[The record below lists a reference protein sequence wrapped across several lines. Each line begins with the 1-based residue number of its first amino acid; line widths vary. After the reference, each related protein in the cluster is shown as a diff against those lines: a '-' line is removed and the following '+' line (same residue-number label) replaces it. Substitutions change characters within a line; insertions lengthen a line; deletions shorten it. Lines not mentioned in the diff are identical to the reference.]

1 MENKQMTR
9 EEIAYRNDLIKFM
22 ENSGDRNDE
31 KVIEDSSVLKKI
43 EMNVRQR
50 KSRNPTA
57 QLKKKK
63 KKRNKKKKKHVKERD

>member
-31 KVIEDSSVLKKI
+31 KVIDDSSVLKKI

-50 KSRNPTA
+50 KSRNPMA
-57 QLKKKK
+57 HLMPKK
-63 KKRNKKKKKHVKERD
+63 KKRKKK

>member
-1 MENKQMTR
+1 MNKNLSA

-50 KSRNPTA
+50 KSRNPMA
-57 QLKKKK
+57 HLMPKK
-63 KKRNKKKKKHVKERD
+63 KKRKR

>member
-31 KVIEDSSVLKKI
+31 KVIEDSVLKKI

-50 KSRNPTA
+50 KSRNPMA
-57 QLKKKK
+57 HLMPKK
-63 KKRNKKKKKHVKERD
+63 KKRKR